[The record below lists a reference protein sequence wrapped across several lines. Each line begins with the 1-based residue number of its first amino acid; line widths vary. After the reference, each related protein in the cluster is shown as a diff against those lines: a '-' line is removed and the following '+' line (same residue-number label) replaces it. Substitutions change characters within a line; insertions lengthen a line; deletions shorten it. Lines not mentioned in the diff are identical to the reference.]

1 MRAVLTTT
9 AGVCALLAL
18 SACTHGAAT
27 SPGQRPPAPAS
38 APTSP
43 PADTAALE
51 SSVRAYVKAY
61 YEPDT
66 AAAYRLLSAT
76 CRDEWT
82 EEFFAGLPERATATA
97 RQLGTTYTLRRLIA
111 GRVTKDTAQV
121 TYGVGEPRFD
131 ETSTW
136 VLEDGGWHNDLC

>member
-1 MRAVLTTT
+1 MRAVLTTA

-18 SACTHGAAT
+18 SACTHEAAT
-27 SPGQRPPAPAS
+27 SPGQRPTTAAP

-43 PADTAALE
+43 PVDTAALE

-82 EEFFAGLPERATATA
+82 EESFAGLPERATATA
-97 RQLGTTYTLRRLIA
+97 RQLGTTYTLRRLTV

-136 VLEDGGWHNDLC
+136 VLEDGGWHNDSC

>member
-1 MRAVLTTT
+1 MRAILTTA
-9 AGVCALLAL
+9 AGVCALVAL
-18 SACTHGAAT
+18 TACTQEAAT
-27 SPGQRPPAPAS
+27 SPGKRPAASAPAS
-38 APTSP
+38 APV
-43 PADTAALE
+43 DTAALE

-66 AAAYRLLSAT
+66 GAAYRLLSAT

-82 EEFFAGLPERATATA
+82 EESFAGLPERAAATA
-97 RQLGTTYTLRRLIA
+97 QQLGTTYALRRLTV

-131 ETSTW
+131 ETSSW
-136 VLEDGGWHNDLC
+136 VLEDGGWHNDTC

>member
-1 MRAVLTTT
+1 MRALLTTA
-9 AGVCALLAL
+9 AGVCALVAL
-18 SACTHGAAT
+18 TACTHGAAT
-27 SPGQRPPAPAS
+27 SPGQRPTTS
-38 APTSP
+38 APTSAP
-43 PADTAALE
+43 VDTAALE

-76 CRDEWT
+76 CRDQWT
-82 EEFFAGLPERATATA
+82 EESFAELPERATATA
-97 RQLGTTYTLRRLIA
+97 RQLGTTYTLRRLTV